1 MSSVGALGF
10 ASCVSQ
16 FVWISCEQE
25 CLGEGRARMLL
36 FSLEVAG
43 LRGIKED
50 EGSMYRKEWL
60 LEDMNEML
68 KITPS

>member
-1 MSSVGALGF
+1 
-10 ASCVSQ
+10 
-16 FVWISCEQE
+16 
-25 CLGEGRARMLL
+25 MLL